1 MILES
6 WLKVI
11 LNLGDSTSPIPW
23 CEKRLSKTAQFIF
36 QGFFG
41 TLRKFKNAPNQ
52 GRVDCF
58 LWFWDKFEQPYR
70 WAGAPPRP
78 LSLAVPLR
86 GTTTN
91 EQVEILMPQH
101 AEKCP
106 NMLKKC
112 PNMLKN
118 CTNNVFFTATICKI
132 NLRRRFWL
140 VFSAK
145 TVKLGHLWWKM
156 EIQGTKWLLF
166 VSQDWFA
173 FLATFARLNMP

>member
-1 MILES
+1 MVKNNWSKIFGQKYLVKNIWLNALIGSKWLNALIGCGLKVILES

-23 CEKRLSKTAQFIF
+23 CEKQLSKTAQCVFR
-36 QGFFG
+36 GFFG
-41 TLRKFKNAPNQ
+41 TLKKFKNAPNQ

-91 EQVEILMPQH
+91 EQVEILMPQNV
-101 AEKCP
+101 P
-106 NMLKKC
+106 NMSQNVPKC
-112 PNMLKN
+112 W
-118 CTNNVFFTATICKI
+118 KI
-132 NLRRRFWL
+132 VLIMCFL
-140 VFSAK
+140 QLPYAK
-145 TVKLGHLWWKM
+145 
-156 EIQGTKWLLF
+156 
-166 VSQDWFA
+166 
-173 FLATFARLNMP
+173 